1 VFISDKTVI
10 ISDEK
15 AWDSYKN
22 TQSCG
27 GVIFLN
33 PINMKN
39 SLLTGLVL
47 RYTAVTCSLVIP
59 WLCYIYAHQ
68 CMARNEGQHG

>member
-1 VFISDKTVI
+1 MI

-22 TQSCG
+22 AQSCR

-33 PINMKN
+33 PTHKHEK
-39 SLLTGLVL
+39 LTFNWLGLEV
-47 RYTAVTCSLVIP
+47 
-59 WLCYIYAHQ
+59 H
-68 CMARNEGQHG
+68 

>member
-1 VFISDKTVI
+1 MI

-22 TQSCG
+22 AQSCR

-39 SLLTGLVL
+39 
-47 RYTAVTCSLVIP
+47 
-59 WLCYIYAHQ
+59 
-68 CMARNEGQHG
+68 

>member
-1 VFISDKTVI
+1 MI

-33 PINMKN
+33 PINMK
-39 SLLTGLVL
+39 T
-47 RYTAVTCSLVIP
+47 
-59 WLCYIYAHQ
+59 HF
-68 CMARNEGQHG
+68 

>member
-1 VFISDKTVI
+1 MI

-27 GVIFLN
+27 GVIYFKSN
-33 PINMKN
+33 KHEK
-39 SLLTGLVL
+39 LTFNWLGLEV
-47 RYTAVTCSLVIP
+47 
-59 WLCYIYAHQ
+59 H
-68 CMARNEGQHG
+68 